1 MSYSRIC
8 RALLAGLAAWLAACS
23 DFPSEPPRHLV
34 LITLDTLRSD
44 RLGSYGYSADT
55 SPNLDALAERG
66 IRFDD
71 AVAQS
76 IATPPSHASIL
87 TGLTPP
93 SHGLRRLVK
102 HELDRGN
109 DTLAE
114 ILKDAGFSTAA
125 FVSGLPLRQATGLDQ
140 GFDFYEDNFTVTNL
154 VEERPAFETN
164 DAVRSWLTAA
174 PDERLFL
181 WVHYFDPHSP
191 YYPPEEYRARFG
203 VQDQRSRWLVVGF
216 NANPETHHP
225 KKRERT
231 VPPDRMAKMSNLYDS
246 AVSYTDAAVGELLQ
260 QLEAAGILQDA
271 LVAVVADHGE
281 MLGEYGY
288 YFGHWDVYEET
299 ARVPML
305 LVHPRGHF
313 AGKVVES
320 LVGTIDLV
328 PTLLTWLGVDYD
340 GEFDGRDL
348 TPLIQGHPGEPREI
362 YTEQFEFFPVRAVRT
377 DDWLLVQRAPRG
389 ARVSEGKLILYAR
402 DSGQVGE
409 LRVSNN
415 PEVKQRL
422 LRSLESLGSASR
434 ARDSR
439 EMTVS
444 PEILERLRALG
455 YTDEAD
461 GGSAHSDTEEQ

>member
-1 MSYSRIC
+1 MSCSQIC
-8 RALLAGLAAWLAACS
+8 GALLAALAAGLAACS
-23 DFPSEPPRHLV
+23 DLPGEPPRHLV

-44 RLGSYGYSADT
+44 RLGSYGYWADT

-66 IRFDD
+66 VRFGD

-93 SHGLRRLVK
+93 SHGLRRLVRHK
-102 HELDRGN
+102 LNREN

-114 ILKDAGFSTAA
+114 ILKNAGFSTAA
-125 FVSGLPLRQATGLDQ
+125 FVSALPLRQDTGLDQ
-140 GFDFYEDNFTVTNL
+140 GFDFYEDTFTVRNL

-164 DAVRSWLTAA
+164 DAVRSWLTAP
-174 PDERLFL
+174 PDQRLFL
-181 WVHYFDPHSP
+181 WVHYFDPHCP

-203 VQDQRSRWLVVGF
+203 VQDQRRKWLVIGF
-216 NANPETHHP
+216 NANPETRPP
-225 KKRERT
+225 KRRKRI
-231 VPPDRMAKMSNLYDS
+231 VPPHQMAKMSKLYDS

-271 LVAVVADHGE
+271 IVAVVADHGE

-328 PTLLTWLGVDYD
+328 PRAWWGPSTSCLRCSPGWESTTTASSTAATSHRSSRDIGASR
-340 GEFDGRDL
+340 GRFTRSSSSIFPCAQFAPTTGCWSNGL
-348 TPLIQGHPGEPREI
+348 PRAPACPRESWSSTSETAGKSVACGSPTI
-362 YTEQFEFFPVRAVRT
+362 PKSSGVCC
-377 DDWLLVQRAPRG
+377 APW
-389 ARVSEGKLILYAR
+389 
-402 DSGQVGE
+402 
-409 LRVSNN
+409 
-415 PEVKQRL
+415 
-422 LRSLESLGSASR
+422 SL
-434 ARDSR
+434 
-439 EMTVS
+439 
-444 PEILERLRALG
+444 
-455 YTDEAD
+455 
-461 GGSAHSDTEEQ
+461 